1 MADVNCLLCIGKKTN
16 QVQYDFDQ
24 LHYLF
29 QRFSEVAGA
38 KLTDDNPN
46 ITDLSDPN
54 RPIKI
59 GEQFS
64 ELYDNAWTDAFEKLT
79 GESKLSERDSIHILL
94 DILQVIG
101 IIKRFFFREHGFHY
115 FMMQNSRYIVN

>member
-1 MADVNCLLCIGKKTN
+1 MYI
-16 QVQYDFDQ
+16 
-24 LHYLF
+24 F

-38 KLTDDNPN
+38 KLTHDNPN

-59 GEQFS
+59 GEQYS

-79 GESKLSERDSIHILL
+79 GESKKSDRESTQILL
-94 DILQVIG
+94 DILEVMG
-101 IIKRFFFREHGFHY
+101 IL
-115 FMMQNSRYIVN
+115 